1 MHHGSYSSNV
11 TKAEWK
17 NSIFSKLGSHVIVN
31 SLLIRGIITISY
43 RVFLFRVNARSCFY
57 LGRLWMHYSS
67 VHAGHKIRSVML
79 QTLIGHLKNTVEN
92 VFPKCQ
98 VNFVVAVGVLK
109 RMKALE

>member
-1 MHHGSYSSNV
+1 MHHGSYPSNV

-43 RVFLFRVNARSCFY
+43 QVFLFRVNAHRAFISACY
-57 LGRLWMHYSS
+57 R
-67 VHAGHKIRSVML
+67 L
-79 QTLIGHLKNTVEN
+79 QTLTGHLKSTAEN
-92 VFPKCQ
+92 VYLFTKCQ